1 MKQEEQL
8 RKQLDEAVKADSK
21 AFNDAPTGLSYDQFS
36 DYMSETSDEV
46 ERISREYRLVQTPV
60 FGEEPDADAD
70 VMSIKDFIDCCNDGG
85 FIDYDGFGEYMKD
98 GKLSDITIYP
108 SDVTHNMVRKD
119 FDTIV
124 WYNR

>member
-1 MKQEEQL
+1 MKTEEQL
-8 RKQLDEAVKADSK
+8 RKELDEAVRADSM
-21 AFNDAPTGLSYDQFS
+21 AFNEAPMGLDYDGFQ
-36 DYMSETSDEV
+36 DYMSKTSDEV
-46 ERISREYRLVQTPV
+46 ERISREYRLIKVPV

-70 VMSIKDFIDCCNDGG
+70 IMSIENFIECCNDGG

-98 GKLSDITIYP
+98 DKLSDICIYP
-108 SDVTHNMVRKD
+108 SDVSHNMVRKD